1 MAGKIYNPKYP
12 GLYYFDTFTFTTLGT
27 SGHRGPDSTK
37 KYEAVPWSQ
46 DQFSIVNGQQQW
58 TVPASGT
65 YLIEAAGAYGAA
77 PGRVVSGEV
86 NLSEGQVVSLLVGQ
100 LPVPLIAA
108 QVGGG
113 GGTFVTYGG
122 KPLIVA
128 SGGDGTGGH
137 AASFIPSGSGT
148 GGSGAGYYGDGSQT
162 NSVLPFLVP
171 SAYVNG
177 GFGNSN
183 VYTNS
188 EGGFGGGQCPFA
200 NGGGGYTGSPGNG
213 VSGATCYADST
224 VTNFTDLGASGNTA
238 GYVTVSLIDPV
249 PVNSFYAWD
258 KVWTSDIWTDPFPSQ
273 WSSSAYGN
281 GTFVVIADSAL
292 PIMYSTDGVNW
303 SIYTTGVSY
312 GVSIRCISYG
322 SGIFVAAGTDFVL
335 QSPDGINWT
344 QGVSPFPDVRAITYA
359 GDRFIA
365 IDPDYAYYSFDG
377 ISWTPVSLP
386 STGFYDSLTYGNGL
400 VVASGTYF
408 SVPITI
414 YSNNKGLIWN
424 TGTITAPSN
433 ANSAYV
439 AYGNGK
445 FVIATN
451 QSEVFYSTDA
461 ETWTTVNVPDIFST
475 IAIVFG
481 NGLFVTAN
489 YQQDYVLSSSD
500 GITWQKSQTGVIQ
513 NPWST
518 IVYGNS
524 VFTIFSYYSSPVLLI
539 SQDALNWLNPVT
551 IKSTNLIKTQ
561 WNFVQYGNGT
571 YVTGSQQ
578 GYIQYS
584 FDGTTWYR
592 DVQGIPTPNTI
603 DIYVDNIWWSS
614 CMWSDILGKFIVT
627 STNDQS
633 PVDAPVIIYSSDG
646 RTWSSDGITG
656 VTPARWYGSVWGND
670 KIVVVGA
677 SAPYVMYS
685 KDGFT
690 WSSDVTGVTPTGYDD
705 VTYGDGKFVAVS
717 YNDGITMSS
726 TDGINW
732 SQSSVG
738 DSTVNLTSVTFGNGK
753 FVTISPNGST
763 HKLFYSS
770 DGINWSSNTTG
781 VPLSSSYYYI
791 SFGAGLFMTTCLNA
805 TPVVIYS
812 SDGINWFSDT
822 TGGIPT
828 FWISVTYGNG
838 KFIAVTGDVNVTVS
852 SMSTNL
858 VLTF

>member
-27 SGHRGPDSTK
+27 SGRQGPDSTK
-37 KYEAVPWSQ
+37 KYEAVFWSE

-65 YLIEAAGAYGAA
+65 YMIEAAGAYGAA

-224 VTNFTDLGASGNTA
+224 VTNFTDLGATSNSA
-238 GYVTVSLIDPV
+238 GYVTISLIDPV
-249 PVNSFYAWD
+249 PVNSFYTWD
-258 KVWTSDIWTDPFPSQ
+258 KVWTSDIWTDPFVSQ
-273 WSSSAYGN
+273 WVYSVYGN
-281 GTFVVIADSAL
+281 GTFVAVAENSST
-292 PIMYSTDGVNW
+292 PIMYSTDGLNW
-303 SIYTTGVSY
+303 SNYTSGVPSS
-312 GVSIRCISYG
+312 VILKCISYG
-322 SGIFVAAGTDFVL
+322 SGIFVAAGPDFVL

-344 QGVSPFPDVRAITYA
+344 QSVSPFPEVRAITYA

-365 IDPDYAYYSFDG
+365 IDTEYSYYSFNG
-377 ISWTPVSLP
+377 ISWTPISFP
-386 STGFYDSLTYGNGL
+386 SIIYTGSLTYGNGL
-400 VVASGTYF
+400 VVVAGYF
-408 SVPITI
+408 SGPIVFI
-414 YSNNKGLIWN
+414 SSDKGLTWSPG
-424 TGTITAPSN
+424 GTITPNGGGVN
-433 ANSAYV
+433 AGI

-445 FVIATN
+445 FVIVTDYADIY
-451 QSEVFYSTDA
+451 YSTDA
-461 ETWTTVNVPDIFST
+461 ITWTTLTTPLIYSAVGL
-475 IAIVFG
+475 VFG
-481 NGLFVTAN
+481 NGLFVAVK
-489 YQQDYVLSSSD
+489 YQQEYVLVSSD
-500 GITWQKSQTGVIQ
+500 GIHWQPSQTGIMQ
-513 NPWST
+513 NTWST
-518 IVYGNS
+518 IVYGNG
-524 VFTIFSYYSSPVLLI
+524 VFTILSYYSSPVLLI
-539 SQDALNWLNPVT
+539 SQDALNWLDPVT
-551 IKSTNLIKTQ
+551 INSTNLIKTL

-571 YVTGSQQ
+571 YVTGSQE

-592 DVQGIPTPNTI
+592 DVEGVPTRDPN
-603 DIYVDNIWWSS
+603 DFIWWSS

-633 PVDAPVIIYSSDG
+633 PVGAPVIIYSSDG

-670 KIVVVGA
+670 KIVIVGA

-838 KFIAVTGDVNVTVS
+838 KFIAVTGDTNVTVS